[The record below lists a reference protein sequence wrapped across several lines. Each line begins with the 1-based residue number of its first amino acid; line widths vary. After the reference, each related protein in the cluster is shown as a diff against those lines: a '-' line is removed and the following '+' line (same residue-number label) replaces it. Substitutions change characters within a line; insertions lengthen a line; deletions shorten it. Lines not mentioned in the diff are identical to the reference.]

1 VLDLQTKSTFQRLRP
16 AGTGSGVI
24 ATERL
29 HLGIAT
35 VMQRKDKWPEF
46 AAAVKRRFG
55 FDPPDEPRWVSAQ
68 GTAMLGIGRGRWL
81 AIREQDEDG
90 NFFAQLSA
98 ELEGLA
104 SVIEQSNALGVL
116 RLSGPML
123 YPTMEKGV
131 QLDLAART
139 FPVGSLAVTSIA
151 HIGVTLWKVDE
162 APTIEVAVARSLA
175 DSLLHWLE
183 SSAALHGLETFSQV
197 IR

>member
-1 VLDLQTKSTFQRLRP
+1 VLDLQTRSAFERLRP

-29 HLGIAT
+29 QLTIAT
-35 VMQRKDKWPEF
+35 VMRRKDKGPEF
-46 AAAVKRRFG
+46 AAAVKRKFG
-55 FDPPDEPRWVSAQ
+55 FDPPDEPRWVSAR
-68 GTAMLGIGRGRWL
+68 GTAMLGIGRGKWL

-90 NFFAQLSA
+90 SFFARLSA
-98 ELEGLA
+98 KLEGLA

-123 YPTMEKGV
+123 HPTMEKGV

-139 FPVGSLAVTSIA
+139 FPVGSVAVTSIA

-162 APTIEVAVARSLA
+162 APTIDVAVARSLA
-175 DSLLHWLE
+175 DSFLHWLE
-183 SSAALHGLETFSQV
+183 SSAALHGLETFSQR
-197 IR
+197 IP